1 MFERFRPNRR
11 RDVEAPRQDTPPS
24 GTTAVAD
31 RPEAPATD
39 TGEHTVVRDRPATA
53 PAAADAFTERRE
65 AQRAE
70 FGGLDW
76 PAAFFGWLVA
86 IGIATLLV
94 AVLGA
99 AGAAIGITEM
109 DSTSEVTAKADTI
122 GIAGGVLLLVAL
134 LIAYYAGGYV
144 AGRMARFDGLRQG
157 VAVWF
162 SALAVTVLL
171 ALAGLVLGSEYNV
184 FEQLDLPRIPV
195 DEGTLTTG
203 GIIAL
208 AAVAIGTLL
217 AAVLG
222 GKAGERY
229 HRRIDRF

>member
-1 MFERFRPNRR
+1 M
-11 RDVEAPRQDTPPS
+11 
-24 GTTAVAD
+24 D

-39 TGEHTVVRDRPATA
+39 TGEHTAVHDRPATA
-53 PAAADAFTERRE
+53 PAATDAFADRRE

-99 AGAAIGITEM
+99 AGAALGITEM
-109 DSTSEVTAKADTI
+109 DSTSDVAAKADTI
-122 GIAGGVLLLVAL
+122 GVAGGVLLLVAL

-162 SALAVTVLL
+162 IALAVTVLL
-171 ALAGLVLGSEYNV
+171 AVAGLVLGSEYNV

-195 DEGTLTTG
+195 DEGTVTTG

-208 AAVAIGTLL
+208 AAVAVGTLL

-222 GKAGERY
+222 GRSGERY

>member
-1 MFERFRPNRR
+1 MFERFRPNRAR
-11 RDVEAPRQDTPPS
+11 AADSARQDTPPS
-24 GTTAVAD
+24 GTTAVMD

-39 TGEHTVVRDRPATA
+39 TGEHTAVHDRPATA
-53 PAAADAFTERRE
+53 PAATDAFADRRE

-99 AGAAIGITEM
+99 AGAALGITEM
-109 DSTSEVTAKADTI
+109 GSTSDVAAKADTI
-122 GIAGGVLLLVAL
+122 GVAGGVLLLVAL

-162 SALAVTVLL
+162 IALAVTVLL

-195 DEGTLTTG
+195 DEGTVTTG

-208 AAVAIGTLL
+208 AAVAVGTLL

-222 GKAGERY
+222 GRSGERY

>member
-1 MFERFRPNRR
+1 MFERFRPNRAR
-11 RDVEAPRQDTPPS
+11 AADSARQDTPPS
-24 GTTAVAD
+24 GTTAVMD

-39 TGEHTVVRDRPATA
+39 TGEHTAVHDRPATA
-53 PAAADAFTERRE
+53 PAATDAFADRRE

-99 AGAAIGITEM
+99 AGAALGITEM
-109 DSTSEVTAKADTI
+109 DSTSDVAAKADTI
-122 GIAGGVLLLVAL
+122 GVAGGVLLLVAL

-162 SALAVTVLL
+162 IALAVTVLL
-171 ALAGLVLGSEYNV
+171 AVAGLVLGSEYNV

-195 DEGTLTTG
+195 DEGTVTTG

-208 AAVAIGTLL
+208 AAVAVGTLL

-222 GKAGERY
+222 GRSGERY